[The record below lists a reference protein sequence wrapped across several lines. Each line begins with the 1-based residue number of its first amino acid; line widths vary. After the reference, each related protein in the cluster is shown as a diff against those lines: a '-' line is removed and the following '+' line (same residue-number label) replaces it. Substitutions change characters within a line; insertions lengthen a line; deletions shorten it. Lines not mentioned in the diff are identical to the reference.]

1 MRGVKRSG
9 KAKLSS
15 EDKALVKQ
23 INYELKGP
31 KRKYRRKAKVT
42 QGVIKEPVGKV
53 SREVKMTPAKIGNLT
68 ELMTVSVGAR
78 ATIRVGD
85 HEFLSP
91 DITFHNLDPRK
102 DLDKQMAEGIE
113 VIDKAWSTIIKQMHL
128 KMESFIREVQ
138 G

>member
-1 MRGVKRSG
+1 MRGVKGSG
-9 KAKLSS
+9 KGKLSS

-23 INYELKGP
+23 INAELYP
-31 KRKYRRKAKVT
+31 PRVKRKYHRKVKVT
-42 QGVIKEPVGKV
+42 QGVIKEPAK
-53 SREVKMTPAKIGNLT
+53 EVKMTPAKIGGLT
-68 ELMTVSVGAR
+68 KTMTVSVGAR

-91 DITFHNLDPRK
+91 DITFHNLDPQK
-102 DLDKQMAEGIE
+102 DMDKQMAEGIK

>member
-1 MRGVKRSG
+1 MRGVKGSG
-9 KAKLSS
+9 KGKLST

-23 INYELKGP
+23 GNFVLKKP
-31 KRKYRRKAKVT
+31 KRKYHRKAKMT
-42 QGVIKEPVGKV
+42 QGVINEPAGKV
-53 SREVKMTPAKIGNLT
+53 SKEVKMTPAKVGNLI
-68 ELMTVSVGAR
+68 EPMTVSVGAR

-91 DITFHNLDPRK
+91 DITFHHLDPKK
-102 DLDKQMAEGIE
+102 DLDKQMAEGIK

-128 KMESFIREVQ
+128 KMESFISEVQ